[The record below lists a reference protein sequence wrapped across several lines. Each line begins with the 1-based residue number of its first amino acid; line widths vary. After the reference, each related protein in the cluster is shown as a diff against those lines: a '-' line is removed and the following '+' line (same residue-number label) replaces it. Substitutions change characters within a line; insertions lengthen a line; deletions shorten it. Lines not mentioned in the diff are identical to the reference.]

1 MKKEEDEFNS
11 TNHSI
16 TTRVSEALALL
27 LVTIVMVFF
36 FIKFIFY

>member
-1 MKKEEDEFNS
+1 MKKDEEELNL

-27 LVTIVMVFF
+27 LVTIVMVYF